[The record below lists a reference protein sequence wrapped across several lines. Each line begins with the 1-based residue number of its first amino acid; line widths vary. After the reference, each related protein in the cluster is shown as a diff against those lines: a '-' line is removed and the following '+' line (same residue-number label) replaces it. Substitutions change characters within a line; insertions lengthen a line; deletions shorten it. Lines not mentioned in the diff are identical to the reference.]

1 MQYFKHLIL
10 LTFSLI
16 IFSCGSDTSSSDSSG
31 IERPHT
37 PFVFRSVLDKNPR
50 MITFALTDEVW
61 AAYSTNTCGLYKA
74 WQGNVNFEG
83 TVWTDTHGP
92 QPTTIGNAYME
103 NDVKDIWKLT
113 NAKGADMKATINYK
127 GHRYV
132 GDGAEMM
139 YELSAVGLDNPIQ
152 ITEHPEA
159 SITDSNQPGFE
170 RLFTTKNVPEG
181 FTVHFT
187 FNTNSIIMEGNID
200 TDGTLTV
207 NNKKEVLHGKINAL
221 ELNGTLALNSNA
233 STKFNTTFLAN
244 PLIINPLNLGLEE
257 EEAEEGEVLHP
268 GARLIAKSDCKT
280 CHNKKV
286 KTIGPAY
293 LSVAKKY
300 RTTADNIKLLASKVK
315 GGGTGIW
322 GNQIMNAHPDVSDA
336 DLESMVSYVLSLDA
350 ADEARAGVAPEIAQ
364 GKTSFSPVND
374 LKSSDLIPGCVT
386 AIYPWKNLGNKI
398 PKVSSSNKASMA
410 GVMANFD
417 NVGGS
422 DFANLENDF
431 VLIANGYLDITKS
444 QKYAFRTWSDDG
456 SVLYINDEKFVDNDG
471 MHGVEY
477 KENMAYLEKG
487 IYKFR
492 LEFMQ
497 GSGGRFL
504 SLNWKPEDSDLWA
517 IVPRSA
523 IGHMKVQQS
532 IIGDKTLPMAN
543 LIKIPGDKSALE
555 GVHPAFTLTQARP
568 DDFEPKVGGID
579 FMSDGKM
586 VVSTWDPNGSV
597 YVVENHA
604 SGDPSKMTAKLIAH
618 GLAEPLGLKVVDDRI
633 FVMQKQ
639 EITELVDTDKDGVT
653 DEYRT
658 LCKDWT
664 VSANF
669 HEFGFGLEEKDGYLY
684 AALATAIE
692 PGGASA
698 VQVANRGSVL
708 KVNIETGEREFIAH
722 GLRTPNGVGLG
733 YGGSIYIAD
742 NQGDWLPASKIVEV
756 TDGAFFGSRS
766 VDFEGTAGLKEKPP
780 VVWLPQDEIGNSPS
794 TPLSL
799 NVGPYKNQMIHGEV
813 TNGGVKRVFVE
824 EVEGVKQGALFR
836 FTQGM
841 EAGVNRIRWSP
852 DGALYIGGI
861 GAPGNWQANQGLN
874 WFGLQRLEYNGKTAF
889 EMLAVRVKSNGMEIE
904 FTEPLQEGDGWQP
917 ESYEVSQWYYKPTA
931 DYGGPKLDE
940 RDLKVKSATVSEDR
954 KKVFIELDGM
964 KEGHVVYIRLRNK
977 FISSTGQSLWSPECW
992 YTLNKIS
999 KNNPGIVKAAPFTI
1013 ANNTLTPVE
1022 KAQGWE
1028 LLFDGKKID
1037 HFRNFKKQTVGTG
1050 WIVDNGTI
1058 HLNAQPRSDG
1068 SWQAEDGGDLITDK
1082 AYENFDLKLE
1092 WKIGNCGNSGIIFN
1106 AVEDDKYDHVWQTGP
1121 EMQILD
1127 NSCHPDTKY
1136 ETHRAGDL
1144 YDMITTK
1151 YITVNPAGQWNQIRI
1166 VSNKGKVKFY
1176 QNGYEVVNFE
1186 MHNEKWMDMIAN
1198 SKFNGEKDP
1207 DMIDFGKAKKGHIA
1221 LQDHGDKV
1229 WYRNIKIK
1237 VL

>member
-1 MQYFKHLIL
+1 MTKQYFKFLLFLI
-10 LTFSLI
+10 FSFLF
-16 IFSCGSDTSSSDSSG
+16 FSCGVDSSSSTEKENE

-37 PFVFRSVLDKNPR
+37 PFVFRSVLDNNPR
-50 MITFALTDEVW
+50 MITFALNNDVW

-74 WQGNVNFEG
+74 WKGDVNFEG

-103 NDVKDIWKLT
+103 NEVVDIWKLVDANGKNM
-113 NAKGADMKATINYK
+113 NAVIDYK

-132 GDGAEMM
+132 DSGAEMV
-139 YELSAVGLDNPIQ
+139 YELSAPELKDPII
-152 ITEHPEA
+152 ITERPEA
-159 SITDSNQPGFE
+159 SKSDTKQPVFE
-170 RLFTTKNVPEG
+170 RVFTTQNVPDG
-181 FTVHFT
+181 YTVFFT
-187 FNTNSIIMEGNID
+187 FNTNSIVTKENID
-200 TDGTLTV
+200 TDGKLAI
-207 NNKKEVLHGKINAL
+207 NKTNEVLHGKVTAL
-221 ELNGTLALNSNA
+221 ELNGTIALNNNDK
-233 STKFNTTFLAN
+233 TKFNTTFLNN
-244 PLIINPLNLGLEE
+244 PVIINPLNLGIEE
-257 EEAEEGEVLHP
+257 EESTQGEVMHP

-293 LSVAKKY
+293 LSIAKKY
-300 RTTADNIKLLASKVK
+300 QTTDDNIELLANKVK

-322 GNQIMNAHPDVSDA
+322 GTQIMNAHPDISDS
-336 DLESMVSYVLSLDA
+336 DLKSMVSYILSLDA
-350 ADEARAGVAPEIAQ
+350 ADEARAGVAPGIKNSKA
-364 GKTSFSPVND
+364 TFSPIVD
-374 LKSSDLIPGCVT
+374 LKSEDLIPGCVT
-386 AIYPWKNLGNKI
+386 AIYPWSNLGSSI
-398 PKVSSSNKASMA
+398 PKVSLTRKPSMA

-417 NVGGS
+417 NVNGN
-422 DFANLENDF
+422 DFVKLETDF
-431 VLIANGYLDITKS
+431 VLIADGYLDIPKS

-456 SVLYINDEKFVDNDG
+456 SVLYINDKKFIDNDG
-471 MHGVEY
+471 MHGTEY
-477 KENMAYLEKG
+477 KENIAYFEKG

-497 GSGGRFL
+497 GVGGKFL
-504 SLNWKPEDSDLWA
+504 SLNWKPEDGEAWTV
-517 IVPRSA
+517 VPRSA
-523 IGHMKVQQS
+523 IGHKKEQQS
-532 IIGDKTLPMAN
+532 VIGNRTLPMAN
-543 LIKIPGDKSALE
+543 LIKIPGDKSVLE

-568 DDFEPKVGGID
+568 DGFEPKVGGID
-579 FMSDGKM
+579 FMSNGKM
-586 VVSTWDPNGSV
+586 IVSTWDPNGSV
-597 YVVENHA
+597 YMVENHD
-604 SGDPSKMTAKLIAH
+604 SGDPSTITYKLIAH

-639 EITELVDTDKDGVT
+639 EITELIDSDNDDVT

-684 AALATAIE
+684 ATLATAIE

-698 VQVANRGSVL
+698 KQVENRGSVM
-708 KVNIETGEREFIAH
+708 KVNIETGEIEFIAH
-722 GLRTPNGVGLG
+722 GLRTPNGIGLG
-733 YGGSIYIAD
+733 YGGSIYVAD

-766 VDFEGTAGLKEKPP
+766 VDFEGTAGLKEKAP

-813 TNGGVKRVFVE
+813 TNGGIKRVFVE

-841 EAGVNRIRWSP
+841 EAGVNRIRWAA
-852 DGALYIGGI
+852 DGSLYVGGI

-874 WFGLQRLEYNGKTAF
+874 WFGLQRLKYNGKTAF

-917 ESYEVSQWYYKPTA
+917 SEYEVSQWYYKPTK
-931 DYGGPKLDE
+931 DYGGPKLDNKE
-940 RDLKVKSATVSEDR
+940 LTVKSATVSDDR
-954 KKVFIELDGM
+954 MKVFLELDGM

-977 FISSTGQSLWSPECW
+977 FISDNGQELWSPECW

-999 KNNPGIVKAAPFTI
+999 KNNSGVVKPAPFVT
-1013 ANNTLTPVE
+1013 APNSLTPIE
-1022 KAQGWE
+1022 KKQGWE
-1028 LLFDGKKID
+1028 LLFDGEKIE
-1037 HFRNFKKQTVGTG
+1037 HFRNFRKKTIGSS
-1050 WIVDNGTI
+1050 WIVDDGAI
-1058 HLNAQPRSDG
+1058 HLNAQPRNDG
-1068 SWQAEDGGDLITDK
+1068 SWQVKDGGDIITDK

-1092 WKIGNCGNSGIIFN
+1092 WKIGNCGNSGVIFN
-1106 AVEDDKYDHVWQTGP
+1106 SVEDDKYDHVWQTGP

-1127 NSCHPDTKY
+1127 NTCHPDTKY

-1144 YDMITTK
+1144 YDMISTK
-1151 YITVNPAGQWNQIRI
+1151 YITVNPAGQWNQVRI
-1166 VSNKGKVKFY
+1166 VSDKGKVKFY
-1176 QNGYEVVNFE
+1176 QNGYEVVSFE
-1186 MHNEKWMDMIAN
+1186 MHNEKWLDMIKN
-1198 SKFNGEKDP
+1198 SKFV
-1207 DMIDFGKAKKGHIA
+1207 DMPDFGLAKKGHIA

-1229 WYRNIKIK
+1229 WFRNIKIRE
-1237 VL
+1237 L

>member
-1 MQYFKHLIL
+1 MRFLKYSFLVIC
-10 LTFSLI
+10 SLFL
-16 IFSCGSDTSSSDSSG
+16 FSCGEDLSSNETSG
-31 IERPHT
+31 VVRPHT

-92 QPTTIGNAYME
+92 QPTTIGNAYMVNE
-103 NDVKDIWKLT
+103 VTDIWNLT
-113 NAKGADMKATINYK
+113 DANGKDMDATIDYK
-127 GHRYV
+127 GHRFV

-139 YELSAVGLDNPIQ
+139 YEINAPGLAKPITV
-152 ITEHPEA
+152 TERPEA
-159 SITDSNQPGFE
+159 TNTDSYQPVFQRE
-170 RLFTTKNVPEG
+170 FTTGNVPEG
-181 FTVHFT
+181 YTVHMT

-200 TDGTLTV
+200 TDGKLKV
-207 NNKKEVLHGKINAL
+207 NNKKEVKVGKINAL

-233 STKFNTTFLAN
+233 STKLHTTFLAN

-257 EEAEEGEVLHP
+257 QEAEDGEVLHP

-293 LSVAKKY
+293 LSIAKKY
-300 RTTADNIKLLASKVK
+300 KTTEDNIKMLAAKVK
-315 GGGTGIW
+315 SGGTGIW
-322 GNQIMNAHPDVSDA
+322 GNQIMNAHPDIPDT
-336 DLESMVSYVLSLDA
+336 DLEEMVKYILSLDA
-350 ADEARAGVAPEIAQ
+350 ADEARADVAPDVAK
-364 GKTSFSPVND
+364 GDVSFDPIEG
-374 LKSSDLIPGCVT
+374 LKSEDLIPGCVT
-386 AIYPWKNLGNKI
+386 AVYSWNNLGSSI
-398 PKVSSSNKASMA
+398 PKISTSKQPKMA

-422 DFANLENDF
+422 DFVKLENDF
-431 VLIANGYLDITKS
+431 VLVANGYLDIPKS

-456 SVLYINDEKFVDNDG
+456 SVLYINDKKFVDNDG

-477 KENMAYLEKG
+477 KENMAFFEKG
-487 IYKFR
+487 VYKFR
-492 LEFMQ
+492 LEYMQ
-497 GSGGRFL
+497 GGGGRFL
-504 SLNWKPEDSDLWA
+504 SLNWKPEDAEAWVV
-517 IVPRSA
+517 VPRGA
-523 IGHMKVQQS
+523 IGHKKEQQS
-532 IIGDKTLPMAN
+532 IIKDRTLPMAN

-555 GVHPAFTLTQARP
+555 GVHPSFTLSQARP
-568 DDFEPKVGGID
+568 DDFEPKVGGMD
-579 FMSDGKM
+579 FTSDGKLL
-586 VVSTWDPNGSV
+586 VSTWDPNGSV
-597 YVVENHA
+597 YAIDNHA
-604 SGDPSKMTAKLIAH
+604 TGDPSKMSYKLIAH
-618 GLAEPLGLKVVDDRI
+618 GLAEPLGLKVVNDRI

-639 EITELVDTDKDGVT
+639 EITELIDTDNDGMT
-653 DEYRT
+653 DVYKT
-658 LCKDWT
+658 LCKDWN

-684 AALATAIE
+684 ATLATAIE

-698 VQVANRGSVL
+698 EQVADRGSVL
-708 KVNIETGEREFIAH
+708 KVNIETGEREFIAT

-733 YGGSIYIAD
+733 YGGSIYVAD

-756 TDGAFFGSRS
+756 TEGAFFGSRS
-766 VDFEGTAGLKEKPP
+766 VDFDGTADLEEKPP

-799 NVGPYKNQMIHGEV
+799 NVGPYQNQMIHGEV

-841 EAGVNRIRWSP
+841 EAGVNRIRWAP
-852 DGALYIGGI
+852 DGSLYIGGI

-874 WFGLQRLEYNGKTAF
+874 WFGLQRLEYNGNATF

-904 FTEPLQEGDGWQP
+904 FTEPLQEGDGWQLDA
-917 ESYEVSQWYYKPTA
+917 YQVSQWYYKPTK

-940 RDLKVKSATVSEDR
+940 RDLTVLSSSVSTDR
-954 KKVFIELDGM
+954 KKVFLEIDGM
-964 KEGHVVYIRLRNK
+964 KEGHVVYIRLKDK
-977 FISSTGQSLWSPECW
+977 FISESGNALWSPECW

-999 KNNPGIVKAAPFTI
+999 KNNAGVVESAPFKKEP
-1013 ANNTLTPVE
+1013 NTLTPIE
-1022 KAQGWE
+1022 KKQGWE
-1028 LLFDGKKID
+1028 LLFDGEKID
-1037 HFRNFKKQTVGTG
+1037 QFRNFKKETVGSG
-1050 WIVDNGTI
+1050 WIVDNGAL
-1058 HLNAQPRSDG
+1058 HLNAQPRDDG
-1068 SWQAEDGGDLITDK
+1068 SWQAIDGGDIITNK

-1106 AVEDDKYDHVWQTGP
+1106 IVEDDKYDYVWQTGP

-1127 NSCHPDTKY
+1127 NTCHPDTKY
-1136 ETHRAGDL
+1136 EKHRAGDL
-1144 YDMITTK
+1144 YDLISTK
-1151 YITVNPAGQWNQIRI
+1151 YITVNPAGQWNKIRI
-1166 VSNKGKVKFY
+1166 VSDNGRVKFY

-1186 MHNEKWMDMIAN
+1186 MHTDKWNEMIAN

-1207 DMIDFGKAKKGHIA
+1207 IMVDFGQARKGHIA

-1229 WYRNIKIK
+1229 WFRNIKIREI
-1237 VL
+1237 